1 MVWNHKAY
9 IYFTYSSYAL
19 FLTDKSG
26 YGKVCPI
33 CMKPDIDPLKS
44 FSDMMNLPN
53 DSDDE
58 SEEKSFQQALRE
70 MAASAAAEAVE
81 HDCRQQ

>member
-1 MVWNHKAY
+1 MCTQLAIHKY
-9 IYFTYSSYAL
+9 IL
-19 FLTDKSG
+19 LTFADG
-26 YGKVCPI
+26 NIHGKVCPI
-33 CMKPDIDPLKS
+33 CMKPDIDPLRS
-44 FSDMMNLPN
+44 FGDMMNLPN

-58 SEEKSFQQALRE
+58 GEDKNFQQALRE

>member
-1 MVWNHKAY
+1 MVFIVLLHY
-9 IYFTYSSYAL
+9 TL

-26 YGKVCPI
+26 RGKVCPI

-53 DSDDE
+53 DSEDE
-58 SEEKSFQQALRE
+58 SEDKNFQQALKE

>member
-1 MVWNHKAY
+1 
-9 IYFTYSSYAL
+9 
-19 FLTDKSG
+19 
-26 YGKVCPI
+26 
-33 CMKPDIDPLKS
+33 MKPDIDPLKS
-44 FSDMMNLPN
+44 FSDMMNLPD

-58 SEEKSFQQALRE
+58 SEDKSFQQALKE

>member
-1 MVWNHKAY
+1 
-9 IYFTYSSYAL
+9 
-19 FLTDKSG
+19 
-26 YGKVCPI
+26 
-33 CMKPDIDPLKS
+33 MKPDIDPLKS